1 MFPYLSLTPVRCKHL
16 FRKNAN
22 IMNRS
27 NLLYNVIAIVI
38 LALVLFMFWNFAAST
53 SYVEGKITSGGV
65 VIDTLST
72 IYGYLY
78 GMIPICCVLILFS
91 LAVAFYLEEWLS
103 HRSWQYR
110 IIERIIAIFACI
122 PSLVYG
128 LFCVY
133 FIVVKSQQLSYL
145 TLTIAVFF
153 LVVPVT
159 IQTTQKVIQGVDI
172 SVREAAYA
180 LGANRMRV
188 IRDHV
193 IPNTIPTILVGIF
206 TAISRV
212 LAIAA
217 LFIVICG
224 WKITE
229 SNSIH
234 SFDIPNNV
242 IVLLLS
248 ALLFSVISCLFEK
261 KKSF

>member
-1 MFPYLSLTPVRCKHL
+1 MPVRCKHF

-27 NLLYNVIAIVI
+27 NLIYHVIALVI
-38 LALVLFMFWNFAAST
+38 LAVILFLFWNFTVSM
-53 SYVEGKITSGGV
+53 SDGVDEITSGGV
-65 VIDTLST
+65 VIDSFST

-91 LAVAFYLEEWLS
+91 LAVAFYLEELLS
-103 HRSWQYR
+103 HKSWQYR
-110 IIERIIAIFACI
+110 IIEQVIAIFAGI

-128 LFCVY
+128 LFGAY
-133 FIVVKSQQLSYL
+133 FLVVKSHKISYL
-145 TLTIAVFF
+145 SLTIIVFF

-159 IQTTQKVIQGVDI
+159 IQTTQKVIQDVDI

-193 IPNTIPTILVGIF
+193 IPITIPMILTGIF

-242 IVLLLS
+242 IVLLSS

>member
-1 MFPYLSLTPVRCKHL
+1 MPVRCKHF

-27 NLLYNVIAIVI
+27 DLIYHIFALVI
-38 LALVLFMFWNFAAST
+38 LTVVLFLFWNFTVST
-53 SYVEGKITSGGV
+53 SDVADEVTSGGV
-65 VIDTLST
+65 VIDSFST

-91 LAVAFYLEEWLS
+91 LAVAFYLEELLPHKSWL
-103 HRSWQYR
+103 YR
-110 IIERIIAIFACI
+110 VTEQMIAIFASI

-128 LFCVY
+128 LFGAY
-133 FIVVKSQQLSYL
+133 FLVVKSHKISYL
-145 TLTIAVFF
+145 FLTIIVFF

-159 IQTTQKVIQGVDI
+159 IQTTQKVIQDVDI
-172 SVREAAYA
+172 SVREAAFA
-180 LGANRMRV
+180 LGAKRMRV
-188 IRDHV
+188 IADHV
-193 IPNTIPTILVGIF
+193 IPNSFPMILTGIF

-217 LFIVICG
+217 LFIAICG

-242 IVLLLS
+242 FVLLSS
-248 ALLFSVISCLFEK
+248 ALLFSVISCLFQK
-261 KKSF
+261 NKSL